1 MILLDR
7 VSKRFLDRSGERGI
21 FELSLEIKE
30 GESCLLRG
38 PSGSGKSTLL
48 SLISGIARPS
58 NGEVSIQGKHLS
70 LMSDHFATRF
80 RLLHIG
86 FIFQKFHLIPDMSVF
101 ENVALALVPLN
112 LSSGELDRRVFGIL
126 ERFLMKEKAFSLA
139 KDLSGGEQQRVAIA
153 RALVNEPMILLADE
167 PTANLDPS
175 LKKEFL
181 RLLGELKEERRT
193 LLVASHDR
201 ELLEGGFFDRQIE
214 LSEGRLA

>member
-1 MILLDR
+1 
-7 VSKRFLDRSGERGI
+7 
-21 FELSLEIKE
+21 
-30 GESCLLRG
+30 
-38 PSGSGKSTLL
+38 
-48 SLISGIARPS
+48 
-58 NGEVSIQGKHLS
+58 
-70 LMSDHFATRF
+70 MSDHFATRF

-101 ENVALALVPLN
+101 ENVVLALVPLN
-112 LSSGELDRRVFGIL
+112 LSSRELDRRVFGIL

-181 RLLGELKEERRT
+181 RLLKELKGEGRT

-214 LSEGRLA
+214 LLEGRLV

>member
-7 VSKRFLDRSGERGI
+7 VSKRFLDQSGERGI

-58 NGEVSIQGKHLS
+58 GGEVSIQGRHLS
-70 LMSDHFATRF
+70 LMSDHFAARF
-80 RLLHIG
+80 RLLHMG

-101 ENVALALVPLN
+101 ENVVLALVPLN
-112 LSSGELDRRVFGIL
+112 LSSRELDRRVFGIL

-181 RLLGELKEERRT
+181 RLLKELKGEGRT

-214 LSEGRLA
+214 LLEGRLV